1 MAKVAFTAKRVQ
13 AFKCPPDKKQVIY
26 MDADCPGLGLRITP
40 KGEPAFIFQGYQQ
53 RRCIR
58 ITIGSPDAWTI
69 PDAQKAAREYQRL
82 IDLGIDPREQRRE
95 QESERQAQ
103 RQQQEAQAVT
113 FGEAWQQYMAARWDK
128 WGEHHRNDHQRLT
141 RAPGA
146 TKAGKPTIAGPLY
159 EFWGS
164 RLADLTPEAIQ
175 QWAESQAQDRPTVAR
190 LSWRLLRA
198 FMSWCAEQSEYR
210 ELITDNPAKTKGTR
224 EALGSGN
231 AKRDTLED
239 NQLAEWFA
247 AVQGS
252 ASPTMAAYIQ
262 AMLLTGARPGELLA
276 LKWDDIN
283 TRWRSITLRD
293 KDESKGGKDGTRA
306 IPLTPYVWHL
316 LANLPRRSQW
326 VFASASTTDNGA
338 LLDAPIS
345 TPYKALRI
353 ANQIAGIEHVTF
365 HGLRRSFSSL
375 SEWLEI
381 PAGVI
386 AQIQGHKPSAT
397 AEKHYK
403 VRPLRMLA
411 LHHERFEAWMLEQAG
426 IVFDPQQQPGG
437 LRLVASNEA

>member
-1 MAKVAFTAKRVQ
+1 MAKVSFTGPRVQ
-13 AFKCPPDKKQVIY
+13 AFKCPPDKKESFLW
-26 MDADCPGLGLRITP
+26 DASTPGLALRATIAGAKTY
-40 KGEPAFIFQGYQQ
+40 IFHAKLKA
-53 RRCIR
+53 RTVRMA
-58 ITIGSPDAWTI
+58 IGSPETWAI
-69 PDAQKAAREYQRL
+69 SDAQKAAREYQRL

-141 RAPGA
+141 RAPSV

-164 RLADLTPEAIQ
+164 RLADLTPESIQ

-426 IVFDPQQQPGG
+426 IVFDPQQQPG
-437 LRLVASNEA
+437 LRLVAGAEV